1 MNGLEK
7 ITERIAAD
15 AQAQAD
21 DITAQAKAQAAEIV
35 ADYQARADAFVEAGE
50 DEPEPEEE
58 GFSVPD
64 MDSEDPFVL

>member
-35 ADYQARADAFVEAGE
+35 ADYQARATPLWRRSGPTAI
-50 DEPEPEEE
+50 
-58 GFSVPD
+58 
-64 MDSEDPFVL
+64 